1 MITFSPL
8 ISHKGWVAL
17 LCLGGIAIMGI
28 WKYAFLVF
36 LGGCSYGVV
45 STFVKLAFGEGFNVS
60 DVTGSQYLFGAIMLW
75 IISIFVPKNKLG
87 WKQWLILLVSGIPMG
102 ATGIFYNQA
111 LEYVDASF
119 AIVLLLQFTWI
130 GMILQYVLDKNKP
143 SRKNIIATT
152 IILCGSLLASGF
164 LKSNITF
171 SLVGIG
177 WGLLAALSF
186 ATFIYISGRSTIPIH
201 PITKSAIMTTGAAI
215 LIFILLPPTFLF
227 NGALIDGLLPYAF
240 FYGFFGSLVPPLLF
254 NIGMPK
260 IGSALG
266 NILSASELPT
276 AVLMSTL
283 VLKEVVT
290 FSQWIGVT
298 AILIGIAYPNLQKPQ
313 KHYMLKKLKEEEP
326 H

>member
-1 MITFSPL
+1 M
-8 ISHKGWVAL
+8 AL
-17 LCLGGIAIMGI
+17 LRLGGIIIGI

-45 STFVKLAFGEGFNVS
+45 STFVKLAFAEGFNVS

-75 IISIFVPKNKLG
+75 IIAIFVPKNKLS

-102 ATGIFYNQA
+102 ATGIFYNQS

-119 AIVLLLQFTWI
+119 AIILLLQFTWI
-130 GMILQYVLDKNKP
+130 GIILQYILDKNKP
-143 SRKNIIATT
+143 TRKNLIATA
-152 IILCGSLLASGF
+152 IILSGSLLASGF

-171 SLVGIG
+171 SLAGIG

-186 ATFIYISGRSTIPIH
+186 ATFIYISGRSNIPVH
-201 PITKSAIMTTGAAI
+201 PITKSAIMTTGAT
-215 LIFILLPPTFLF
+215 IFVCIILPPAFLF
-227 NGALIDGLLPYAF
+227 NGALIDGLLPYAL

-260 IGSALG
+260 VGSALG

-283 VLKEVVT
+283 ILKEVVT
-290 FSQWIGVT
+290 FSQWVGVT
-298 AILIGIAYPNLQKPQ
+298 AILIGIAYPNLHKPQ
-313 KHYMLKKLKEEEP
+313 KYYYMKKLKEGER

>member
-1 MITFSPL
+1 
-8 ISHKGWVAL
+8 
-17 LCLGGIAIMGI
+17 MGI

-45 STFVKLAFGEGFNVS
+45 STFVKLAFSEGFNVS
-60 DVTGSQYLFGAIMLW
+60 DVTGSQYFFGAVMLW
-75 IISIFVPKNKLG
+75 IISIFVPKNKLS
-87 WKQWLILLVSGIPMG
+87 WKQWLILLLSGIPMG
-102 ATGIFYNQA
+102 ATGIFYNQS

-119 AIVLLLQFTWI
+119 AIILLLQFTWI

-143 SRKNIIATT
+143 TRKNMVAT
-152 IILCGSLLASGF
+152 IIILIGSVLASGF

-171 SLVGIG
+171 SLVGVG

-186 ATFIYISGRSTIPIH
+186 AFFIYISGRSTISVH
-201 PITKSAIMTTGAAI
+201 PIMKSAIMTTGATI
-215 LIFILLPPTFLF
+215 LIFILLPPLFLF
-227 NGALIDGLLPYAF
+227 NGAILNGLLPYAL
-240 FYGFFGSLVPPLLF
+240 FYGFFGTLVPPLLF

-260 IGSALG
+260 VGSALG

-276 AVLMSTL
+276 AVLMSTF

-290 FSQWIGVT
+290 FSQWIGVI
-298 AILIGIAYPNLQKPQ
+298 AILIGIAYPNLPKPK